1 MGGSMELVPRI
12 VGVALVALACAG
24 STSAALADGI
34 TPGSAGWVALP
45 DLLPPSAQDPL
56 VPNAG
61 VGPQSQMFGLQNGHL
76 DFCSV
81 RPEGRSNDFTSL
93 LGGGMGGG
101 GGLKLQFN

>member
-1 MGGSMELVPRI
+1 MELVPRI

-61 VGPQSQMFGLQNGHL
+61 AGPQSQMFDLQNGHL
-76 DFCSV
+76 DFFSV
-81 RPEGRSNDFTSL
+81 RPESRSNDFTSL

-101 GGLKLQFN
+101 GGLKLQFNW